1 MRVVTDSIVK
11 DLPGV
16 RYSPAAPGSYGLD
29 VWDISELQIMQ
40 PGFVLVVRGSYP
52 AAEALADEVVRLA
65 PDEDLGDV
73 VAYDLAGLACGI
85 QTRLI

>member
-1 MRVVTDSIVK
+1 
-11 DLPGV
+11 
-16 RYSPAAPGSYGLD
+16 
-29 VWDISELQIMQ
+29 MQ

-65 PDEDLGDV
+65 PDEELGDV

-85 QTRLI
+85 QARLI

>member
-1 MRVVTDSIVK
+1 MRVVTDTVTRG
-11 DLPGV
+11 LPGV
-16 RYSPAAPGSYGLD
+16 RCSPASPGGYGLD
-29 VWDISELQIMQ
+29 VWDISELHLMQ

-65 PDEDLGDV
+65 PDEELGDV

-85 QTRLI
+85 QARLI

>member
-1 MRVVTDSIVK
+1 MRVATDAITRG
-11 DLPGV
+11 LPGV
-16 RYSPAAPGSYGLD
+16 RYSPASPGGYGLD
-29 VWDISELQIMQ
+29 VWDISELHLMH

-85 QTRLI
+85 QARLI

>member
-1 MRVVTDSIVK
+1 MRVVTDTVTRG
-11 DLPGV
+11 LPGV
-16 RYSPAAPGSYGLD
+16 RCSPASPGGYGLD
-29 VWDISELQIMQ
+29 VWDISELHLMQ

-65 PDEDLGDV
+65 PDEDLGGV

-85 QTRLI
+85 QARLI

>member
-1 MRVVTDSIVK
+1 MRVVTDAITK

-16 RYSPAAPGSYGLD
+16 RCSPASPGGYGLD
-29 VWDISELQIMQ
+29 VWDISELHLMQ

-73 VAYDLAGLACGI
+73 VSYDLAGLACGI
-85 QTRLI
+85 QVRLL

>member
-1 MRVVTDSIVK
+1 MRVVTDTVTRGLS
-11 DLPGV
+11 GM
-16 RYSPAAPGSYGLD
+16 RCSPASPGGYGLD
-29 VWDISELQIMQ
+29 VWDISELHLMQ

-65 PDEDLGDV
+65 PDEELGDV

-85 QTRLI
+85 QARLI

>member
-1 MRVVTDSIVK
+1 MRVVTDAIAK
-11 DLPGV
+11 ELPGV
-16 RYSPAAPGSYGLD
+16 RYSPETPGSYGLD
-29 VWDISELQIMQ
+29 VWDISELHQMQ

-85 QTRLI
+85 QARLI

>member
-1 MRVVTDSIVK
+1 MRVVTDAVTLG
-11 DLPGV
+11 LPGV
-16 RYSPAAPGSYGLD
+16 RYSPAAPGGYGLD
-29 VWDISELQIMQ
+29 VWDISEQRLLQ

-52 AAEALADEVVRLA
+52 AAEALADEVVRLT

-85 QTRLI
+85 QARLI

>member
-1 MRVVTDSIVK
+1 MRVVTDAVTLG
-11 DLPGV
+11 LPGV
-16 RYSPAAPGSYGLD
+16 RCSPASPGGYGLD
-29 VWDISELQIMQ
+29 VWDISELHLMQ

-73 VAYDLAGLACGI
+73 VSYDLAGLACGI
-85 QTRLI
+85 QVRLL

>member
-1 MRVVTDSIVK
+1 MRVVTDTVTRG
-11 DLPGV
+11 LPGV
-16 RYSPAAPGSYGLD
+16 RCSPASPGGYGLD
-29 VWDISELQIMQ
+29 VWDISELHLMQ

-65 PDEDLGDV
+65 PDEELGDV